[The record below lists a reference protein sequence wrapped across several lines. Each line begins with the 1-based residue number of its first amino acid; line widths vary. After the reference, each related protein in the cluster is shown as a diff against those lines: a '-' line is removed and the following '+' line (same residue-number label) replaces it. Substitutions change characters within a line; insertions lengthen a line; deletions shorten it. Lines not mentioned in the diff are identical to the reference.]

1 MLARD
6 DTDVISKIPQLEDLP
21 DLPPGVLS
29 EIVQELIDLD
39 EPMAMFDSA
48 LSP

>member
-1 MLARD
+1 MLAHND
-6 DTDVISKIPQLEDLP
+6 ADVISKIPRLEELP
-21 DLPPGVLS
+21 DLPQGVLS
-29 EIVQELIDLD
+29 EIVRELIDLE